1 MNIIK
6 ILIVATLFTSTIS
19 YANVEN
25 VGNQTINT
33 NAGPPTPFSRD
44 ENDGIGT
51 NNTPIDDYTPLLII
65 TAVAIAG
72 FISYKQRQLIKK

>member
-6 ILIVATLFTSTIS
+6 VLIVATLFTSTIS
-19 YANVEN
+19 YANDLN

-33 NAGPPTPFSRD
+33 NAGPPTPFSR
-44 ENDGIGT
+44 ENDGIGS
-51 NNTPIDDYTPLLII
+51 NATPINDYAPLLII
-65 TAVAIAG
+65 TAVTIAG